1 MTIEIVDLP
10 IKWVDFP
17 VRYVKL
23 PEGSKIFPAIN
34 LHGEFWDLSAMF
46 DQRLSKSMKISHD
59 LPLFRPSKT
68 M

>member
-1 MTIEIVDLP
+1 MEHEEIVDLP

-34 LHGEFWDLSAMF
+34 LHGEIWDLPA
-46 DQRLSKSMKISHD
+46 KISHEHI
-59 LPLFRPSKT
+59 PFST
-68 M
+68 I